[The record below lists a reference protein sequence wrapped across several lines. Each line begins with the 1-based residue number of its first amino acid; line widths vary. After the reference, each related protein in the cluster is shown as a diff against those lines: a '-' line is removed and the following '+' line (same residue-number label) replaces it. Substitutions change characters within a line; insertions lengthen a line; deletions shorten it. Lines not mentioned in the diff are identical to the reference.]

1 MIELGN
7 GILLNK
13 KDSYAIIMVGGL
25 GLRVNMSVYGLQ
37 TLPNEGGKV
46 QISTYLH
53 VREDILDLY
62 GFSDVVE
69 RNTFHLQ
76 RIQRERWF
84 RNQTSTGRRNR
95 SSFY

>member
-1 MIELGN
+1 MIDQVN

-13 KDSYAIIMVGGL
+13 KNSYAIIMVGGL
-25 GLRVNMSVYGLQ
+25 GLKVNMSVYGLQ

-69 RNTFHLQ
+69 RNTCLLY
-76 RIQRERWF
+76 
-84 RNQTSTGRRNR
+84 TSPSPRDRQKSR
-95 SSFY
+95 MPSSA

>member
-1 MIELGN
+1 MIDQIN

-25 GLRVNMSVYGLQ
+25 GLKLNMSVYGLQ
-37 TLPNEGGKV
+37 TLPNEGEKV

-62 GFSDVVE
+62 GLSDVVE
-69 RNTFHLQ
+69 RSKFH
-76 RIQRERWF
+76 IIK
-84 RNQTSTGRRNR
+84 
-95 SSFY
+95 

>member
-1 MIELGN
+1 MIDQVN

-25 GLRVNMSVYGLQ
+25 GFKVNMSVHGLK

-62 GFSDVVE
+62 RPLIKE
-69 RNTFHLQ
+69 HL
-76 RIQRERWF
+76 
-84 RNQTSTGRRNR
+84 TTHLG
-95 SSFY
+95 

>member
-1 MIELGN
+1 MIDQVN

-46 QISTYLH
+46 QIST
-53 VREDILDLY
+53 
-62 GFSDVVE
+62 
-69 RNTFHLQ
+69 
-76 RIQRERWF
+76 
-84 RNQTSTGRRNR
+84 
-95 SSFY
+95 